1 MRQNQSARQDLQCG
15 SRHGQ
20 VNSAAWPGLYSAAW
34 PGLYC
39 TVQSP
44 RTTFKKY
51 IVQCTLYSTYIS
63 KEVRTMADLYFRCT
77 IFLVLGSKNIDIIQC
92 SDV

>member
-44 RTTFKKY
+44 RTTLKKY
-51 IVQCTLYSTYIS
+51 IVQCTVHTSVKKY
-63 KEVRTMADLYFRCT
+63 VPWRTCIFVVQSSSFWDLK
-77 IFLVLGSKNIDIIQC
+77 I
-92 SDV
+92 

>member
-20 VNSAAWPGLYSAAW
+20 VNSAAW